1 MHTKCIHEIICG
13 GGGAEW
19 MNIALVV
26 TVMILVYTTHDH
38 DFIIIISFHLLTGP
52 DHKVSLS
59 W

>member
-1 MHTKCIHEIICG
+1 
-13 GGGAEW
+13 

-26 TVMILVYTTHDH
+26 TVVYTTHDH